1 MQLAVYRLWFSGAE
15 HSDHMHTNK
24 PHACE
29 YTDHTFK
36 PQNLILE
43 TGRDWVKSEV
53 VLSSSPGTPE
63 LGTYFI
69 LILCWRDG
77 QTSTGGRH
85 EEGTRRDKGIC
96 KNLLESPSPKHAK
109 ITLRH
114 EEISCEHAT
123 SYKEPQNHSMAWS
136 GSAEGKELQQLVWI
150 LKYVWIKTNQPNTCS
165 RPTNLQRTSRQ
176 PQSRNKAQSGSL
188 AQMILLFSLYSL
200 HKQGTLGVDPSYGIG
215 LGGPF
220 YRVYLSQPAPVALN
234 PATTSFLGTCDCY
247 EMEWLSQATPE
258 REHLL
263 FAHRNLISHGR
274 KNKTKQQVS
283 ENMHPYIP
291 SFKNFLFWPLSCFL
305 SPHTL
310 LTILPS
316 SQTHRSVLQR
326 LFLICQGCR
335 WIKVSL
341 FTTNFF
347 LMSPLPW

>member
-1 MQLAVYRLWFSGAE
+1 MLVNTQTT
-15 HSDHMHTNK
+15 HSN
-24 PHACE
+24 
-29 YTDHTFK
+29 
-36 PQNLILE
+36 PQNFILE
-43 TGRDWVKSEV
+43 TGRDWVKSEL
-53 VLSSSPGTPE
+53 VLSSSPSTPE

-77 QTSTGGRH
+77 QTCTGGRH

-96 KNLLESPSPKHAK
+96 KNLLESSSPKLAK

-150 LKYVWIKTNQPNTCS
+150 LKYVWIKNNQSNTCS
-165 RPTNLQRTSRQ
+165 RPTNLQRASRQ

-188 AQMILLFSLYSL
+188 AQVILPFSLYSL

-215 LGGPF
+215 FGGHF
-220 YRVYLSQPAPVALN
+220 YRVYLSQPAPVGLN

-263 FAHRNLISHGR
+263 FAHRNLLSHGR
-274 KNKTKQQVS
+274 KKQNNRCQKRCIPTYLHLKTFCS
-283 ENMHPYIP
+283 GLCPA
-291 SFKNFLFWPLSCFL
+291 FC
-305 SPHTL
+305 L
-310 LTILPS
+310 LTHFWSFCLPPRPTDLCSRDS
-316 SQTHRSVLQR
+316 SPSVR
-326 LFLICQGCR
+326 DAGES
-335 WIKVSL
+335 KYHSL
-341 FTTNFF
+341 FTTSFF